1 MRDETMKAPFSG
13 AIDCDIHPS
22 APDMPALLPYMSEYW
37 RDQITNR
44 FIDKTPFTFTSYK
57 PQVPINGRPDW
68 RPQSGRPGSS
78 LDMIRT
84 QALDAFGSRFAIC
97 NVIHGALGLFNNDM
111 AATIVSALND
121 WVAAA
126 LLDAEPR
133 LRGSILVLADDPTH
147 AVAEIERLADDKRFV
162 QVLLL
167 VMGDRPL
174 GQRACWP
181 IYHAAERNGL
191 TVCIHAGSTH
201 RQAPTGGGW
210 PSYFVDE
217 YVAQSAAFEA
227 VLLSLIAEGVFKKFP
242 DLKVVLAES
251 GVTWMPQ
258 FLWRNDKVWRGVRP
272 EVPWIDRVPRE
283 IVRDH
288 VRLTLQPFD
297 APPDATTVS
306 RVIEHLGTDDIL
318 LFSTDYPH
326 WHFDGTDVLPE
337 GLPESTVRKLMIDNP
352 LATYARLS

>member
-1 MRDETMKAPFSG
+1 
-13 AIDCDIHPS
+13 
-22 APDMPALLPYMSEYW
+22 
-37 RDQITNR
+37 
-44 FIDKTPFTFTSYK
+44 
-57 PQVPINGRPDW
+57 
-68 RPQSGRPGSS
+68 
-78 LDMIRT
+78 
-84 QALDAFGSRFAIC
+84 
-97 NVIHGALGLFNNDM
+97 M
-111 AATIVSALND
+111 AACIISALND
-121 WVAAA
+121 WVAAE

-133 LRGSILVLADDPTH
+133 LRGSILVLAEDPTH

-162 QVLLL
+162 QILLL

-181 IYHAAERNGL
+181 IYHAAEKNNL

-201 RQAPTGGGW
+201 RHAPTGGGW

-217 YVAQSAAFEA
+217 YVSQSAAFEA

-242 DLKVVLAES
+242 GLKVVLAES

-258 FLWRNDKVWRGVRP
+258 FLWRNDKLWRGVRP

-283 IVRDH
+283 IVHDH

-297 APPDATTVS
+297 APEDASVVS

-326 WHFDGTDVLPE
+326 WHFDGNDAVPE
-337 GLPESTVRKLMIDNP
+337 GLSESTVRKLMIDNP